1 MQPFP
6 TRFHICLSY
15 LGSQIMKRA
24 PLAVALLAGFL
35 FSGALAQSPP
45 DDKDAIPPRS
55 IQLTAEQDH
64 VIKEIVLKDLHIQ
77 QVPRSAEIKIGEK
90 VPPNIELRSFPP
102 LVGEKVPQIRTHK
115 FFVTENQIVV
125 VSSQNIVADII
136 K

>member
-1 MQPFP
+1 
-6 TRFHICLSY
+6 
-15 LGSQIMKRA
+15 MKRA

-64 VIKEIVLKDLHIQ
+64 IIKEIVLKDLHIQ
-77 QVPRSAEIKIGEK
+77 QVPRSAEIKIGEN

-102 LVGEKVPQIRTHK
+102 RGRMCRRSERTNFSSPRIR
-115 FFVTENQIVV
+115 
-125 VSSQNIVADII
+125 SWW
-136 K
+136 

>member
-6 TRFHICLSY
+6 TRFRICLQ
-15 LGSQIMKRA
+15 LPWIQIMKRA

-125 VSSQNIVADII
+125 VSPQNVVADII